1 MKWSFLRIRNGDALC
16 EHEVVLSWEMYY
28 EKNRGRPLRPLFVQA
43 IQFVDSSASRAV
55 DLGCGVGTEVADL
68 LQRGFEVHAVDQE
81 PKSIELVKLN
91 SLNSPKLHTHLSSL
105 ETWKAWPTVDFLF
118 AYHSFPFCD
127 SKNFISVIEKAFS
140 SLSSNGILAVSFF
153 GPEDQWVVEN
163 KVVGISESEIKKL
176 LSNFQIIHFEEIK
189 KVGPTALQGDKMWN
203 VIEVIAR
210 KIE

>member
-1 MKWSFLRIRNGDALC
+1 M
-16 EHEVVLSWEMYY
+16 SWEMYY
-28 EKNRGRPLRPLFVQA
+28 EKNKGRPLRSLFVQA
-43 IQFVDSSASRAV
+43 IQFVNPSATHAV

-81 PKSIELVKLN
+81 IKSIELVKAN
-91 SLNSPKLHTHLSSL
+91 TSNSPNLHAHLSSL
-105 ETWKAWPTVDFLF
+105 ENWTVWPKVDFLF

-140 SLSSNGILAVSFF
+140 SIKSNGILAVSFF

-163 KVVGISESEIKKL
+163 KVVGISESEVRKL
-176 LSNFQIIHFEEIK
+176 LSNFQVIHFEEIK

-210 KIE
+210 KVESKG